1 MRSAGII
8 CEYNPIHNG
17 HERQISEL
25 RRRGVDTVVC
35 LMSGN
40 AVQRGSFACT
50 DKYTRASA
58 ALRTGADLVLEL
70 PFPYCMSSAEYFA
83 AAAMR
88 ILSSVGV
95 DEVNFGSECG
105 SIDRLTR
112 AAEVLDS
119 PEYELAFKRES
130 AKTRGAMRAMTDAF
144 RAVSGEELPGGSNDL
159 LGIAYIRAKR
169 KLDLRPEPTVIR
181 RCGSG
186 YRDETV
192 TEGEYPSATALRRM
206 IDGGDL
212 EGALKLMPCGAA
224 EVFRRAADEGLFPTL
239 PERAAGAVLGYFRL
253 LADGCDASEWAECG
267 GGAAYR
273 LRQAARDSVSLESFF
288 KNAHTEPYTESRIR
302 RAAFFSVTGTTP
314 LDLTAAPKYTTL
326 LAANRRG
333 REFLRA
339 VESPELEIV
348 TKPSRAPECRQRLLS
363 RRLDAIFNMTLPI
376 PRPETEF
383 ERRSPEILEND

>member
-8 CEYNPIHNG
+8 CEYNPIHKG
-17 HERQISEL
+17 HERQIAEL
-25 RRRGVDTVVC
+25 RRRGVDTVACV
-35 LMSGN
+35 MSGN

-58 ALRTGADLVLEL
+58 ALRAGADLVLEL

-88 ILSSVGV
+88 ILSAVGV

-105 SIDRLTR
+105 SIDCLTR

-119 PEYELAFKRES
+119 PEYELAFKCES

-144 RAVSGEELPGGSNDL
+144 RTVSGEELPGGSNDL
-159 LGIAYIRAKR
+159 LGIAYVRAKR
-169 KLDLRPEPTVIR
+169 KLNLCPELTVIR

-192 TEGEYPSATALRRM
+192 TEGEYPSATALRRL

-212 EGALKLMPCGAA
+212 EGTLKLMPRGAA
-224 EVFRRAADEGLFPTL
+224 EVFRQAAADGLFPTV
-239 PERAAGAVLGYFRL
+239 PERAAGAVLGHFRL
-253 LADGCDASEWAECG
+253 LADDGSTAELAECG
-267 GGAAYR
+267 GGVACR
-273 LRQAARDSVSLESFF
+273 LRQAARDSVDLESFF
-288 KNAHTEPYTESRIR
+288 TAAHTEPYTESRIR
-302 RAAFFSVTGTTP
+302 RAAFFAVTGTT
-314 LDLTAAPKYTTL
+314 LRDLTAAPEYTTL

-333 REFLRA
+333 REFLRG
-339 VESPELEIV
+339 VESSELEIV

-363 RRLDAIFNMTLPI
+363 RRFDSIFNMTLPT

-383 ERRSPEILEND
+383 ERRSPEILEM